1 MNLPYHAHIEPTTYC
16 DLKCE
21 NCINDTVPSG
31 RIGHLS
37 IDTLKDILSWMPFI
51 KDISLL
57 GLGEPLM
64 NPEILNMLSL
74 IKSRNIVCRIA
85 TNGML
90 LNRIDME
97 RLLNSLDQCI
107 ISFHAVT
114 KTTFEE
120 IRRGSDFDKV
130 IQNVKDMVTMRDR
143 KKILT
148 KIFLHTII
156 TKRNLSEVL
165 DIPEIA
171 VELGVDKVRFVMAV
185 QYIPENLISASS
197 PFFYNSTKMANLLVN
212 DGNIERDL
220 ANKLSDKCRRYGL
233 DFSFTSSEK
242 KFSSCWWPKGGIFVT
257 YDGFITPCCL
267 RMDPSVYNFGNI
279 FKDSVDEILS
289 GEKYQDFRRD
299 FREGRVPDICSNCPS

>member
-1 MNLPYHAHIEPTTYC
+1 
-16 DLKCE
+16 
-21 NCINDTVPSG
+21 VPSG
-31 RIGHLS
+31 RLGHLS

-74 IKSRNIVCRIA
+74 IKSRNIACRIA

-90 LNRIDME
+90 LDRIDME
-97 RLLNSLDQCI
+97 RLLNSLEECI
-107 ISFHAVT
+107 ISFDAVT
-114 KTTFEE
+114 KTIFEE

-130 IQNVKDMVTMRDR
+130 IQNVKDMVNIRDR
-143 KKILT
+143 KKILS
-148 KIFLHTII
+148 KISLHTVI
-156 TKRNLSEVL
+156 TKNNLKEVL

-185 QYIPENLISASS
+185 QYTQWSVVSSQWSENPEPRPQIPDPKILIHDTELERELMNTLSERCKRYNL
-197 PFFYNSTKMANLLVN
+197 
-212 DGNIERDL
+212 R
-220 ANKLSDKCRRYGL
+220 
-233 DFSFTSSEK
+233 FSFTSSEK
-242 KFSSCWWPKGGIFVT
+242 KFHTCWWPKGGIFVT

-279 FKDSVDEILS
+279 FKDSVDKILS
-289 GEKYQDFRRD
+289 GEKYQGFRRD
-299 FREGRVPDICSNCPS
+299 FREGRVSEICSNCPT